1 MSTLPSNATAAERER
16 QAFILNRPEHGV
28 ALRWLEA
35 QQQVDAFDGELQ
47 AAVDRA
53 YQRGLSEGLGED
65 VQARLQAL
73 QGELEQWRQQAEQL
87 REDLQEAAGWLTS
100 ASARL
105 IAQRR
110 QAAAALRIR
119 AARPLPA
126 TCH

>member
-1 MSTLPSNATAAERER
+1 MSTLPFNATAVEHER
-16 QAFILNRPEHGV
+16 QAFILNRPEHDV
-28 ALRWLEA
+28 ALQWLEA
-35 QQQVDAFDGELQ
+35 QQQVDAFEGALQ
-47 AAVDRA
+47 TAVDSA
-53 YQRGLSEGLGED
+53 YQRGLSEGLDED
-65 VQARLQAL
+65 VQARLEAL
-73 QGELEQWRQQAEQL
+73 QGELGQWRQQAEQL
-87 REDLQEAAGWLTS
+87 RVDLREAADWLTS

>member
-1 MSTLPSNATAAERER
+1 MSTHPSNATAAKRER
-16 QAFILNRPEHGV
+16 QAFILNRCEHGV
-28 ALRWLEA
+28 APQWLQA
-35 QQQVDAFDGELQ
+35 QEQLDAFESELQ
-47 AAVDRA
+47 AAVDGA

-65 VQARLQAL
+65 AQARLQAL
-73 QGELEQWRQQAEQL
+73 QGELGQWRQHAEQL
-87 REDLQEAAGWLTS
+87 RVDPREAADWLTS

-110 QAAAALRIR
+110 QAAVALRTR

>member
-16 QAFILNRPEHGV
+16 LAFLLNRPEHGV

-35 QQQVDAFDGELQ
+35 QEQVDAFDGELQ

-87 REDLQEAAGWLTS
+87 REDLQETADWLTS